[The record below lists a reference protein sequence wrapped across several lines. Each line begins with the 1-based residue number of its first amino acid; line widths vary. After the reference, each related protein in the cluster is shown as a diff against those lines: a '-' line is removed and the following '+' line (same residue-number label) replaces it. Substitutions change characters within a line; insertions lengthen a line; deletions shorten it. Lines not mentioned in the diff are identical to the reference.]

1 MHIKYTGTSS
11 PSKLRRSVSITSD
24 TLQKFYRKILQKEIT
39 VTETINSSSSTSDV
53 SIINVPSLH

>member
-11 PSKLRRSVSITSD
+11 PSKLRSSVSITSD
-24 TLQKFYRKILQKEIT
+24 TVQKFYSKILQKEFT